1 MAHIETYL
9 PSGSAVTVQQE
20 GKRPISYITSKEVV
34 VTESQAQ
41 VCPLSL
47 TTRTASGVWNRD
59 RLTTV
64 QGVCIWYAERSLRR
78 RIVVPETDTA
88 PDVYTRPLTK
98 IDYDI
103 PTALG
108 AGYAFRIAGEF
119 HKIAVKCS
127 KSTWIL
133 RTDDMPYNLLAMLEE
148 DGCTVN
154 ADPIDKA
161 ATKTLIARAIVALQE
176 QVETYVRGA
185 NETLESATERL
196 GSEELTEKEAT
207 DKCLAEAKALEKRL
221 KKYRTT
227 ITPGAEKLGITAAA
241 WAPERLS
248 TVAKVTATE
257 MRERAKSYRRGVIA
271 LSTVNTVDGR
281 ALYQMAATD
290 ALPAA
295 IMSDALRDAGND
307 AMADE
312 LNETFSLLGH
322 GTDDAA

>member
-1 MAHIETYL
+1 MAHVETYL
-9 PSGSAVTVQQE
+9 PAGSAVTVQQE
-20 GKRPISYITSKEVV
+20 GKKPVNYVTSKEVI
-34 VTESQAQ
+34 VTQSAAQ

-47 TTRTASGVWNRD
+47 TTRTASGVWTRD
-59 RLTTV
+59 RITTV
-64 QGVCIWYAERSLRR
+64 QGVSIWYTERSLRR

-103 PTALG
+103 PTNLG
-108 AGYAFRIAGEF
+108 AGYAFRVAGEF
-119 HKIAVKCS
+119 HRIAVKCS

-133 RTDDMPYNLLAMLEE
+133 RTGDMPYNLLAMLEE

-154 ADPIDKA
+154 ADPIDPS
-161 ATKTLIARAIVALQE
+161 ATKTLIARAIIALQE

-221 KKYRTT
+221 EKYRST

-257 MRERAKSYRRGVIA
+257 MRKRAKAYRRGVIA
-271 LSTVNTVDGR
+271 LSTIDTVDSR
-281 ALYQMAATD
+281 ALHQLASQD
-290 ALPAA
+290 ALPVE
-295 IMSDALRDAGND
+295 IMSDALRDAGD
-307 AMADE
+307 EKTADK
-312 LNETFSLLGH
+312 LNETFPIA
-322 GTDDAA
+322 DMEV